1 MKKITQTILF
11 QASAHDVFELLMN
24 SSKHAAFTGEAAT
37 ISRKVGGTF
46 TAYGEYI
53 TGENVEI
60 VKDSKIVQKWRA
72 ADWPEGVFSIVT
84 FSIAIVPGN
93 GSKLV
98 FTQEGVPDD
107 QFESIKQGWNDFYWD
122 PMKEYLGED

>member
-24 SSKHAAFTGEAAT
+24 SAKHAAFTGEAAT

-72 ADWPEGVFSIVT
+72 ADWPEGVFSTVT
-84 FSIAIVPGN
+84 FSIVAVVGN
-93 GSKLV
+93 GCKLV
-98 FTQEGVPDD
+98 FTQEGVPDE
-107 QFESIKQGWNDFYWD
+107 QFESIKQGWNEFYWD